1 MKVSCVMFLFDIKY
15 YEIVRK
21 QKGNIMNIDFEEKK
35 QIAPWK
41 KVLIEILI
49 WIACIG
55 LSIYMAYFVT
65 HYTLEKTNVTDDSMS
80 ATLQK
85 DDSIL
90 INKFPYIFKGPKRF
104 DVIVFKKENS
114 ISDFYNIK
122 RVVGLPGETV
132 TIKDGKIYINDDEIT
147 EPINVE
153 PMNNGGLA
161 KDGITLED
169 NEYFVLGD
177 NRNGSEDSRFAT
189 IGIIKKEEIIGK
201 AWIRLNSISIISEL
215 NQLE

>member
-1 MKVSCVMFLFDIKY
+1 
-15 YEIVRK
+15 
-21 QKGNIMNIDFEEKK
+21 
-35 QIAPWK
+35 
-41 KVLIEILI
+41 
-49 WIACIG
+49 
-55 LSIYMAYFVT
+55 MAYFVT

-147 EPINVE
+147 EQINVE